1 MDMTKEMLTHFT
13 AFAPTDSAIYHV
25 GEDGSLETLYL
36 SENIP
41 ALLNMT
47 REEYL
52 EITKRDA
59 MDLTLP
65 GDRPG
70 LRRATADCLRTGKPF
85 DYYYRVFH
93 NKKGFEW
100 VHVHAHVC
108 GLLEGRPLILA
119 LFANMTAEGGI
130 YQQILDASDRKT
142 LVIDRDSFDILY
154 ANEPAAADGA
164 GRTRSL
170 LDQTCHGFLHG
181 LDAPCEGCVMR
192 EQQQEG
198 NCCEEVRFDS
208 QTDKWERLTRRFIS
222 WCGHRAMLVYIKD
235 ITAEKNAELET
246 ERFRKMYA
254 DAMEEAKLI
263 VWNYVAEKRQAV
275 MLWDGYTKEI
285 CEKLGVPRVIENVP
299 DSLVPFVDPRDRAA
313 FIGMYRDI
321 DNGATHG
328 SCEFRFQLPKQAQP
342 QCERAVASAIFDGDG
357 RKLGVY
363 CFGQN
368 ITAQKQEE
376 EKYRLAFEELGK
388 SHLYSLGTYRLN
400 LTRNSCEQEENP
412 TAAARQIWQSGPAD
426 DFFKTVSRLI
436 DDEAIKEEYFRKFNR
451 EALLDAFAKGT
462 EKVSLE
468 YPSVWG
474 DGERRWREGL
484 LFMMRN
490 PRTGDVEG
498 VTYAMDINARK
509 RGELVLQRLI
519 HENFDYIGII
529 HPEKQAFEF
538 VSRRSWINYGE
549 TGALLDYEKCC
560 DYVRSMFSD
569 AEELKYFNSVV
580 SISRILEYLKNTGQ
594 ASVTYFRTTGGKAVC
609 SRLVYC
615 WLERPGGD
623 ILVIRSDI
631 TDSYEQEQ
639 KRLAQMKQALA
650 EADRANEAK
659 STFLSTMSHDLHTP
673 LNGVLSF
680 TDFALKES
688 DPAKKQSYLEKVKF
702 SGNLL
707 LNLVNDTLEL
717 SRIES
722 GKAAVT
728 PETVSTADVGPAVV
742 ESLRP
747 FAEAKGVKLVF
758 ASTPDRYIFVD
769 KLKFQ
774 KIWLNLLSNA
784 IKYTP
789 AGGAVRACVEPIEP
803 PQNGRN
809 RRMVVEDTGIGMSE
823 EFMRKMYEPFT
834 QENRPEAG
842 SAGGTGLGLAIVK
855 RLANLMGGTIT
866 VHSKPGAGS
875 RFEIEVP
882 VTIAVE
888 PEAEFQSR
896 QTDVDLKG
904 KRVLLCEDNLLNRE
918 IVVTLL
924 ENRGVS
930 VDCSEN
936 GSAGLNKFKDSPA
949 RWYDAVLM
957 DIRMPV
963 MDGCEATRAMRALD
977 RADSDSIPII
987 ALSADAFEESI
998 QLAKNAGMN
1007 GYLAKPVVPERLY
1020 EELSKVFEARAAFRG
1035 RNERACG
1042 CK

>member
-1 MDMTKEMLTHFT
+1 MDMTKEMLTHFN
-13 AFAPTDSAIYHV
+13 AFAPTDSALYHV
-25 GEDGSLETLYL
+25 GGDGSLETLYL
-36 SENIP
+36 SDNVP
-41 ALLNMT
+41 ALLDLT
-47 REEYL
+47 RGEYL
-52 EITKRDA
+52 KITKRDA

-65 GDRPG
+65 ADRPG
-70 LRRATADCLRTGKPF
+70 LQQATASCLRTGKPF

-93 NKKGFEW
+93 KQKGFEW

-154 ANEPAAADGA
+154 ANRPAAADEA
-164 GRTRSL
+164 GNVRSL
-170 LDQTCHGFLHG
+170 LDQKCHSFLHG
-181 LDAPCEGCVMR
+181 LSAPCE
-192 EQQQEG
+192 
-198 NCCEEVRFDS
+198 NCLLTERQTEESSEEVRFDS
-208 QTDKWERLTRRFIS
+208 QTGKWERLTRRFIS
-222 WCGHRAMLVYIKD
+222 WCGHKALLVYIKD

-246 ERFRKMYA
+246 ERYRKMYA
-254 DAMEEAKLI
+254 DATQEAKLV
-263 VWNYVAEKRQAV
+263 VWNYVAEKHQAV

-285 CEKLGVPRVIENVP
+285 CEKLEVPRVVENVP
-299 DSLVPFVDPRDRAA
+299 DSLVPFVDPRDRDA
-313 FIGMYRDI
+313 FIGMYRQI
-321 DNGATHG
+321 DSGAAHG
-328 SCEFRFQLPKQAQP
+328 SCEFRFQLPKQEQL
-342 QCERAVASAIFDGDG
+342 QFERAVASAIFDGDG

-376 EKYRLAFEELGK
+376 EKYRLSLEELGK

-400 LTRNSCEQEENP
+400 LTKDRCEQDENP
-412 TAAARQIWQSGPAD
+412 SAAAQKLWQSGPVD
-426 DFFKTVSRLI
+426 DFFETVSRLI

-451 EALLDAFAKGT
+451 DALLEAFSKGT
-462 EKVSLE
+462 GKVSLE
-468 YPSVWG
+468 YPSLEA
-474 DGERRWREGL
+474 DGIRRWREGL

-490 PRTGDVEG
+490 PATGDVEG
-498 VTYAMDINARK
+498 VTYAMDIDARK
-509 RGELVLQRLI
+509 RGELVLQKLI

-529 HPEKQAFEF
+529 HPAARTFEF
-538 VSRRSWINYGE
+538 IDRRDWIQYGAIGE
-549 TGALLDYEKCC
+549 QLDYESCC
-560 DYVRSMFSD
+560 DYVRASFRD
-569 AEELKYFNSVV
+569 AEELKYFNGI
-580 SISRILEYLKNTGQ
+580 ISLSHILHSLTKEGQ
-594 ASVTYFRTTGGKAVC
+594 ASVTYFRTVAGKTIC
-609 SRLVYC
+609 SRLIYR
-615 WLERPGGD
+615 WLERQGGD
-623 ILVIRSDI
+623 ILVMRSDI

-639 KRLAQMKQALA
+639 KRLAQMRQALS

-659 STFLSTMSHDLHTP
+659 SVFLSTMSHDLRTP

-688 DPAKKQSYLEKVKF
+688 DPDKKQSYLEKVKF

-728 PETVSTADVGPAVV
+728 PETVPTTDVGPAVV

-888 PEAEFQSR
+888 PEAELQSR

-930 VDCSEN
+930 VDCAEN
-936 GSAGLNKFKDSPA
+936 GAAGLRMFGGSPA
-949 RWYDAVLM
+949 GWYDAILM

-963 MDGCEATRAMRALD
+963 MDGCEAAQAMRALD
-977 RADSDSIPII
+977 RRDSGSIPIV
-987 ALSADAFEESI
+987 ALSADAFEESV
-998 QLAKNAGMN
+998 QLAKAAGMN
-1007 GYLAKPVVPERLY
+1007 GYLAKPVIPEQLY
-1020 EELSKVFEARAAFRG
+1020 RELSKMFETRAAFRG
-1035 RNERACG
+1035 RNERACDG
-1042 CK
+1042 E